1 MKQCNS
7 VALSLHDAAAET
19 EGEQLGAAATIKYK
33 MTTGTVKQQAIA
45 ETPEC
50 SLISAELTTIL
61 YALEHAGDT
70 LRKTAYVY
78 VATKSK
84 EALSGIEKWQRV
96 GYGREVVPN
105 FADAV
110 LEMKSVGHR
119 VTVFLVPW
127 YGGIRGVAEAKQAAR
142 AVTDGASE
150 LTAAPAKRVHKLS
163 GVLRLV
169 KAERPKSLHTHEDDT
184 CVEYHT
190 WKVDEP

>member
-1 MKQCNS
+1 
-7 VALSLHDAAAET
+7 
-19 EGEQLGAAATIKYK
+19 

-45 ETPEC
+45 ETPKC

-61 YALEHAGDT
+61 YALERAGDT

-78 VATKSK
+78 IATKSK

-96 GYGREVVPN
+96 GSGREVVPN

-110 LEMKSVGHR
+110 LEMKSVGPR

-127 YGGIRGVAEAKQAAR
+127 YGGIRGV
-142 AVTDGASE
+142 TDGASE
-150 LTAAPAKRVHKLS
+150 LTAAPAERVHKLS

-169 KAERPKSLHTHEDDT
+169 KAERSKSLHTNEDDT

-190 WKVDEP
+190 WKVDKAWSGKHTLCLYGTLSSDETSI